1 MANQKRVLGRIGARV
16 LTPEDLQQVTGGINT
31 SLCTFNP
38 KACTYDGD
46 CTPLPRCP

>member
-1 MANQKRVLGRIGARV
+1 MTNQKRVLCRIGARE
-16 LTPEDLQQVTGGINT
+16 LTPVELEHVSGGITT